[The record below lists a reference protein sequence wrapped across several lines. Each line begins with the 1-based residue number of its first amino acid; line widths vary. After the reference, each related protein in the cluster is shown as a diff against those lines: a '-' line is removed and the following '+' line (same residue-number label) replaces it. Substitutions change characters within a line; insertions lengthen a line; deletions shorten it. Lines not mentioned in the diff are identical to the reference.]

1 MLLAQHGADVI
12 KVEGIG
18 EGDWARTLGTRYG
31 SHSAYSI
38 IGNLGKKSIAVDLKT
53 EAGKQVLWRLLKG
66 ADVFLEGFRPGVIR
80 RLGFDYD
87 AVAAR
92 EPRLLYLS
100 ISGFGQSGPLA
111 ERPAM
116 DPVLQAYTGL
126 MIENR
131 GEDGIPHRVP
141 VIVVDMS
148 TALYAFQA
156 LSAALYARRDET
168 RGRYIEVSL
177 MQAATAL
184 QSIRLMACHLEGGTM
199 RPGGAP
205 GGVFRIADGWM
216 SMRGHQRPR
225 LAEPVRGDAD
235 AGAGRRSALRHAGR
249 CGWPT
254 SDALYAIVRPALA
267 AEPWAVWNK
276 RLTEARL
283 MHERLNSYAEFL
295 DQPHVRET
303 GLIQWLTQAGLN
315 RPVPVPALP
324 GMLRQAE
331 GTPRGT
337 APVTGQHTA
346 DVLAEHGF
354 SAAEIDGPAGARDG
368 RGGMTTAQ
376 KKAVVV
382 GALGVIGRYI
392 VDKLLAEGDWQVV
405 GLSRRPARNEPRY
418 SAHLRRPARP
428 QGRRP
433 QAGRPVGHDAHLLC
447 RRAARHR
454 QGGGLRHGGRA
465 QSRHAGEFG
474 QRHRQGRTAP
484 CRRVVL
490 VTGTKYYGVHLGPL
504 KTPMRE
510 TDPRHMPPDFY
521 FDQIDWL
528 TDFQRGK
535 KWSFAELRPQTL
547 CGFAPGAAMSI
558 MPAIAVYAAIS
569 KELGQ
574 PLRFPGK
581 PGAYDTIYQVTEFVA
596 LRQCRPVGRDRAALQ
611 PTRPTTS
618 PTATISAG
626 ATSGPGSPRCS
637 A

>member
-1 MLLAQHGADVI
+1 MVRPMSYDAPFAGLKVIDLSQGIAGPYCAMLLAQHGAHVI

-53 EAGKQVLWRLLKG
+53 AAGKQVLWRLLEG
-66 ADVFLEGFRPGVIR
+66 ADVFLEGFRPGAIR

-87 AVAAR
+87 SVAAR

-100 ISGFGQSGPLA
+100 ISGFGQSGPLS

-168 RGRYIEVSL
+168 RGRYIEASL
-177 MQAATAL
+177 VQAATAL

-216 SMRGHQRPR
+216 SMVAINDRDWRALCAAMQMPALADDPRFATPAAR
-225 LAEPVRGDAD
+225 LAE
-235 AGAGRRSALRHAGR
+235 
-249 CGWPT
+249 
-254 SDALYAIVRPALA
+254 SDALYAVMRPALA
-267 AEPWAVWNK
+267 AEPWSVWNK

-315 RPVPVPALP
+315 RAVPVPALP

-346 DVLAEHGF
+346 DILSEHGF
-354 SAAEIDGPAGARDG
+354 SAAEIAA
-368 RGGMTTAQ
+368 
-376 KKAVVV
+376 
-382 GALGVIGRYI
+382 
-392 VDKLLAEGDWQVV
+392 LLA
-405 GLSRRPARNEPRY
+405 
-418 SAHLRRPARP
+418 
-428 QGRRP
+428 QGT
-433 QAGRPVGHDAHLLC
+433 V
-447 RRAARHR
+447 AA
-454 QGGGLRHGGRA
+454 A
-465 QSRHAGEFG
+465 
-474 QRHRQGRTAP
+474 
-484 CRRVVL
+484 
-490 VTGTKYYGVHLGPL
+490 
-504 KTPMRE
+504 
-510 TDPRHMPPDFY
+510 
-521 FDQIDWL
+521 
-528 TDFQRGK
+528 
-535 KWSFAELRPQTL
+535 
-547 CGFAPGAAMSI
+547 
-558 MPAIAVYAAIS
+558 
-569 KELGQ
+569 
-574 PLRFPGK
+574 
-581 PGAYDTIYQVTEFVA
+581 
-596 LRQCRPVGRDRAALQ
+596 
-611 PTRPTTS
+611 
-618 PTATISAG
+618 
-626 ATSGPGSPRCS
+626 
-637 A
+637 

>member
-1 MLLAQHGADVI
+1 MVRGMSYDAPFAGLKVIDLSQGIAGPYCAMLLAQHGAQVI

-53 EAGKQVLWRLLKG
+53 PAGKQVLWRLLEG
-66 ADVFLEGFRPGVIR
+66 ADVFLEGFRPGAIR
-80 RLGFDYD
+80 RLGFDYES
-87 AVAAR
+87 VAAR

-100 ISGFGQSGPLA
+100 ISGFGQSGPLS

-168 RGRYIEVSL
+168 RGRYLDVSL

-199 RPGGAP
+199 RPGGGP
-205 GGVFRIADGWM
+205 VGVFRIADGWM
-216 SMRGHQRPR
+216 SMVALNDRDWRSLCAVIRIPALADDARFATAALR
-225 LAEPVRGDAD
+225 LANG
-235 AGAGRRSALRHAGR
+235 
-249 CGWPT
+249 
-254 SDALYAIVRPALA
+254 DALYAIVRPVLA
-267 AEPWAVWNK
+267 AEPWAVWSQ

-346 DVLAEHGF
+346 DVLSEHGF
-354 SAAEIDGPAGARDG
+354 SAAEIAA
-368 RGGMTTAQ
+368 
-376 KKAVVV
+376 
-382 GALGVIGRYI
+382 
-392 VDKLLAEGDWQVV
+392 LLA
-405 GLSRRPARNEPRY
+405 
-418 SAHLRRPARP
+418 
-428 QGRRP
+428 QGT
-433 QAGRPVGHDAHLLC
+433 V
-447 RRAARHR
+447 AA
-454 QGGGLRHGGRA
+454 A
-465 QSRHAGEFG
+465 
-474 QRHRQGRTAP
+474 
-484 CRRVVL
+484 
-490 VTGTKYYGVHLGPL
+490 
-504 KTPMRE
+504 
-510 TDPRHMPPDFY
+510 
-521 FDQIDWL
+521 
-528 TDFQRGK
+528 
-535 KWSFAELRPQTL
+535 
-547 CGFAPGAAMSI
+547 
-558 MPAIAVYAAIS
+558 
-569 KELGQ
+569 
-574 PLRFPGK
+574 
-581 PGAYDTIYQVTEFVA
+581 
-596 LRQCRPVGRDRAALQ
+596 
-611 PTRPTTS
+611 
-618 PTATISAG
+618 
-626 ATSGPGSPRCS
+626 
-637 A
+637 